1 MPGRIVDGEGVWGS
15 EKISK
20 SHESVRGEYCN
31 WLPLAEA
38 NGVFEVDPK
47 RIWSRI
53 YSYNRDKVSL
63 DFVNFVVMEFN
74 RVGLLFLW
82 DSEDKMFGFWTG
94 IDQKGRLPHP
104 AQRKQYRKLP
114 PDPPKELLEKYLEG
128 VRGVTLGS
136 PEGGVGGDVPNQSTP
151 NQYQTNT
158 KPGEENDM
166 ALSDKIRSIVYE
178 KTRMAVDV
186 RPWVVTAF
194 RNGLGGEKEMIAR
207 FREWLD
213 NNPDSGRPIQDFL
226 EVADEIAE
234 DSPKEIVVGGMIK
247 QSKVRDLGIKLF
259 EITELALSGKNLR
272 PASNLLEV
280 YSEDEILSAF
290 RYFYVKLPDDFT
302 RKMSLNSFFKDGG
315 GEIVILSIRKQKT
328 HQEQVLQKAATLPV
342 EPLISASE
350 VKDED
355 EGETIDF

>member
-1 MPGRIVDGEGVWGS
+1 MS
-15 EKISK
+15 
-20 SHESVRGEYCN
+20 
-31 WLPLAEA
+31 
-38 NGVFEVDPK
+38 
-47 RIWSRI
+47 
-53 YSYNRDKVSL
+53 
-63 DFVNFVVMEFN
+63 
-74 RVGLLFLW
+74 
-82 DSEDKMFGFWTG
+82 
-94 IDQKGRLPHP
+94 
-104 AQRKQYRKLP
+104 
-114 PDPPKELLEKYLEG
+114 
-128 VRGVTLGS
+128 
-136 PEGGVGGDVPNQSTP
+136 
-151 NQYQTNT
+151 
-158 KPGEENDM
+158 
-166 ALSDKIRSIVYE
+166 LSDKLKNEVFRKTGKAIRVPDYVS
-178 KTRMAVDV
+178 
-186 RPWVVTAF
+186 TAF
-194 RNGLGGEKEMIAR
+194 RNGLGGEKEMLAR
-207 FREWLD
+207 FRDWLD

-247 QSKVRDLGIKLF
+247 QSEVRDLGIKLF

-315 GEIVILSIRKQKT
+315 GEIVILSIRKQKA
-328 HQEQVLQKAATLPV
+328 HQELVLQKAATLPV